1 MLQAQILSQRHD
13 IHPDTVHEKPRGIM
27 FVCKQIFLHGQELFR
42 CVGQLTQE
50 CEVEGDSRWG
60 SLANRTPGRKAWQ
73 V

>member
-1 MLQAQILSQRHD
+1 
-13 IHPDTVHEKPRGIM
+13 M

-60 SLANRTPGRKAWQ
+60 RNEFVDNGAPPDGAFFTRGWGVNGTG
-73 V
+73 